1 MQDHDK
7 ATFTKKVKKEDGLIE
22 LDGDPYQNLLKIRAF
37 NEWPGTYFF
46 AEKNDKQ
53 IRVKITDAD
62 LNGDKLKI
70 NKVIPEGRKEMDYK
84 DFLRG

>member
-1 MQDHDK
+1 
-7 ATFTKKVKKEDGLIE
+7 
-22 LDGDPYQNLLKIRAF
+22 
-37 NEWPGTYFF
+37 
-46 AEKNDKQ
+46 
-53 IRVKITDAD
+53 